1 MILRNGLLSLTAI
14 ALTALPQLA
23 PAAIVELAL
32 VIDGSGS
39 ISGPNGNNQT
49 TPPDYGDFGLQLD
62 GYRNVFEGDFYTN
75 VIAPSPFDTL
85 VVAAYVFS
93 GGASFTI
100 TMGNDVTTIEFPVYS
115 FLDWTEINSDA
126 DAAAFGA
133 QFDPSVIPQPGGST
147 NTSAALD
154 IALNGGAVGCPD
166 ATACFPAAPL
176 QPPFQNLV
184 DGLLTNGYDG
194 EKLIIDIST
203 DGVPTEPTGDGTP
216 NTTDDALAIAA
227 ADNARAAGV
236 TVNAIG
242 VGGVDAAFLE
252 ALVGLNPA
260 AAENAGFFLTA
271 DGFEEFQD
279 TLEQKVGIE
288 LEVIPVPA
296 ALPLFMSALGLLA
309 WVRRRAA

>member
-166 ATACFPAAPL
+166 ATACFPRC
-176 QPPFQNLV
+176 
-184 DGLLTNGYDG
+184 T
-194 EKLIIDIST
+194 
-203 DGVPTEPTGDGTP
+203 
-216 NTTDDALAIAA
+216 
-227 ADNARAAGV
+227 
-236 TVNAIG
+236 
-242 VGGVDAAFLE
+242 
-252 ALVGLNPA
+252 PA
-260 AAENAGFFLTA
+260 AA
-271 DGFEEFQD
+271 
-279 TLEQKVGIE
+279 
-288 LEVIPVPA
+288 IPE
-296 ALPLFMSALGLLA
+296 S
-309 WVRRRAA
+309 RRRIVDQRLRRRKADHRYLDRWRAHGTDRRRNAEHHR